1 MGIPEVLEY
10 SDGERGGKTH
20 WPLPVS
26 MFQITVQAVTGS
38 GPGTSSSGGC
48 GAVEFPEGRLAIALY
63 FQVIFLH

>member
-26 MFQITVQAVTGS
+26 MFQITVQAPSALKLALVLILILLIYLKLEALTGKNK
-38 GPGTSSSGGC
+38 
-48 GAVEFPEGRLAIALY
+48 ENY
-63 FQVIFLH
+63 